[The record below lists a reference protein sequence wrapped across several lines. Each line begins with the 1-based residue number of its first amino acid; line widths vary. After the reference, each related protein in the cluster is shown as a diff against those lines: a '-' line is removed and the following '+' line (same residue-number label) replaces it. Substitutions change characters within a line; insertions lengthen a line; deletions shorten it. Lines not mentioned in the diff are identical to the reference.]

1 MGKKLV
7 PIGSNMND
15 AAYPFRGEHR
25 LAAEMNHGHSTVAKA
40 KPTTLAVRITGSNLM
55 IEQLD
60 VPKGQDLRCELGI
73 DGGVP
78 RPVSLS
84 SAQRVGLAVP
94 GDGRDYNVT
103 ATVVGDGKHYCRMTF
118 NGTEAVTRYL
128 RVRAPPCEPE
138 SAQVHFT
145 ADGQEL
151 YPYEGWYTVPINAE
165 ECSISVSESR
175 SSSSARKRQDLSCG
189 SGRGTPAGMR
199 MMSPSVRR
207 ISGSSG
213 SSGPAAAP
221 QWQSNE
227 TLPLTPALPPPPPLP
242 PTPIMVETVHDLP
255 AGSATP
261 MLQSV
266 KTGHNIPLSEHA
278 SVAVPAQEG
287 PYRLRLPSV
296 SSVQSSHLL
305 SPSPNP
311 GSAPQP
317 AAPPAA
323 PPAVTQPPSATAA
336 LSVIPP
342 AAVLPAGLNAA
353 VPTLSPAVAAPP
365 PTVPQP
371 IPEVETSVSNANPAA
386 PCFVVKATGFQVH
399 LTSETGSTSTG
410 RGEATLSLPHKGMQW
425 VQISILNEQGVEVM
439 KQRQQIASLEA
450 KPVEIQVTENQDGG
464 LAVTARKGSTVL
476 LSGTPVSS
484 PDSPGVVRLAEGSP
498 SQNISVE
505 QVNGDG
511 TVSSVM
517 LHVIPRTPPPPPP
530 REATPPPPPPPPPP
544 PTMELPDFAGWLCKM
559 ASGLKEA
566 LPSEAAKSLQ
576 AIAPPTADAAAVQQ
590 FAFNAL
596 NALSP
601 EFSFVVMPNSLEG
614 VQCTGYNITA
624 TVGNQPPYFL
634 SAGGSIPVTPGNSVQ
649 LSAVHPS
656 SGKPAGSCRVHLSV
670 PPQNED
676 EVLLARILDS
686 MQRHNLNPAS
696 IAEDLASTSN
706 SSLSPLGHR
715 TLPLLVQCLRK
726 VLDAAI
732 REDVLCTAR
741 NGYLENIYTR
751 EQHLFLTAS
760 VNNGSPMSI
769 GQHSR
774 LPTSGTFPVNE
785 PTFVK
790 LTAKDGTGVVKGE
803 TVLTVVGPA
812 PERPPPLPA
821 SASAS
826 PSAIQPPPPLAVIP
840 VSGSSSVPDTPNNKS
855 RSTPLLPPPPPP
867 AGATTTTSAEAPPT
881 TTAKGRPKT
890 PLSVPP
896 MVHASAL
903 QHHCP
908 TTTAARNTDP
918 LPYLDI
924 SMQQVAQDMQ
934 IRALAPPG
942 LLIACNVNGV
952 GGNTGKND
960 FITKVH
966 AHQPHT
972 FEFSLIDSCGQVVFQ
987 QKLEVPAIS
996 SLIWGLCLQD
1006 NGMSVDPDGLS
1017 TTTTISLDRAPERTL
1032 QSNFMPFDTCK
1043 PHYVCLRRYLN
1054 GLHGLCSGELAIRL
1068 PGFISPKELQQLI
1081 HLMQMSNEKRLD
1093 NFNFEREMLMLSSQC
1108 SSPVLRDL
1116 IAVILQ
1122 ACKKE
1127 PATQKG
1133 DTTGPRVFFRLTGA
1147 E

>member
-1 MGKKLV
+1 MPKKLA

-78 RPVSLS
+78 RPVSLA

-118 NGTEAVTRYL
+118 NGTEGARYL
-128 RVRAPPCEPE
+128 RVRAPPI
-138 SAQVHFT
+138 SHSQQAAQLHFT
-145 ADGQEL
+145 ADGQEIF
-151 YPYEGWYTVPINAE
+151 PSDGWYAVPIHAE
-165 ECSISVSESR
+165 ECSISVTESR
-175 SSSSARKRQDLSCG
+175 SSSMAGRHRPDGSVAGSAAAAA
-189 SGRGTPAGMR
+189 T

-213 SSGPAAAP
+213 GSTAAP

-227 TLPLTPALPPPPPLP
+227 TAPLALPPPP
-242 PTPIMVETVHDLP
+242 PTPIMVEMVHDLP
-255 AGSATP
+255 VDAPTP

-266 KTGHNIPLSEHA
+266 KTGQSIALSEHA
-278 SVAVPAQEG
+278 SVAVPSQEG

-296 SSVQSSHLL
+296 SSVQSVPPPPPSSLV
-305 SPSPNP
+305 SPSPSLP
-311 GSAPQP
+311 VAVVPTPVGAAVP
-317 AAPPAA
+317 AADP
-323 PPAVTQPPSATAA
+323 V
-336 LSVIPP
+336 VIPP
-342 AAVLPAGLNAA
+342 AAVLPPVLNSVSA
-353 VPTLSPAVAAPP
+353 LAAPP
-365 PTVPQP
+365 APAVPER
-371 IPEVETSVSNANPAA
+371 IPEIETSLSTVNPAA
-386 PCFVVKATGFQVH
+386 PCFVVKAAGFQVH
-399 LTSETGSTSTG
+399 LTSETGSTATG
-410 RGEATLSLPHKGMQW
+410 KDEAKLTLPHKGMQW
-425 VQISILNEQGVEVM
+425 VRLAILNEQGQEVL
-439 KQRQQIASLEA
+439 KQRQQIASMEA

-476 LSGTPVSS
+476 LSGTPVVSS
-484 PDSPGVVRLAEGSP
+484 TPDSPGVIRLAEGSP

-511 TVSSVM
+511 SVSSVM
-517 LHVIPRTPPPPPP
+517 LNVIPRPTPPPPP
-530 REATPPPPPPPPPP
+530 REATPPPPPPPPAPA
-544 PTMELPDFAGWLCKM
+544 MVLPDFAGWLSKM
-559 ASGLKEA
+559 ASGLKES
-566 LPSEAAKSLQ
+566 LPGEAAKLLQ

-590 FAFNAL
+590 FAYNAL
-596 NALSP
+596 NALLP
-601 EFSFVVMPNSLEG
+601 EFSFVAMSNSLEG

-634 SAGGSIPVTPGNSVQ
+634 STGGSIPVTPGNSVQ

-670 PPQNED
+670 LPQNED

-686 MQRHNLNPAS
+686 LQRHNLNPAS
-696 IAEDLASTSN
+696 VAEDLANTN
-706 SSLSPLGHR
+706 NGSLSPLGHR
-715 TLPLLVQCLRK
+715 TLPLLIQCLRK
-726 VLDAAI
+726 ALDAAV

-751 EQHLFLTAS
+751 EQSLLLTAS
-760 VNNGSPMSI
+760 VNNGSPTSLS
-769 GQHSR
+769 QHSR
-774 LPTSGTFPVNE
+774 LPVTGTFPVNE

-790 LTAKDGTGVVKGE
+790 ITAKDITGVVKGE

-821 SASAS
+821 SASS
-826 PSAIQPPPPLAVIP
+826 SARSTVLQPPPPLNVVAVAG
-840 VSGSSSVPDTPNNKS
+840 SGSSAPDTPQNKS
-855 RSTPLLPPPPPP
+855 RNTPLQPPPLPSSF
-867 AGATTTTSAEAPPT
+867 SAEAPAPT
-881 TTAKGRPKT
+881 SAPA
-890 PLSVPP
+890 VPP
-896 MVHASAL
+896 AHVSAL

-908 TTTAARNTDP
+908 ASAMPRPMDP
-918 LPYLDI
+918 LPYLDV

-934 IRALAPPG
+934 IRALAPAG

-987 QKLEVPAIS
+987 QKLEVPAVS
-996 SLIWGLCLQD
+996 SLMWGLCLQD

-1032 QSNFMPFDTCK
+1032 QSNFMPFDTSK
-1043 PHYVCLRRYLN
+1043 PHYLSLRRYLN

-1081 HLMQMSNEKRLD
+1081 HLIQMANEKRLD

-1116 IAVILQ
+1116 IAVVLQ
-1122 ACKKE
+1122 ACKNE
-1127 PATQKG
+1127 PANHKE
-1133 DTTGPRVFFRLTGA
+1133 DHTGPRVFFRLTGA